1 MRLFVAFDVPDPQ
14 KMSIEKAIQ
23 PLRLRLPKAR
33 WTSRE
38 AWHVTLKFLGEVTED
53 RLAEVREII
62 DASALASTPT
72 PTRLT
77 DVGSFPSPKRA
88 RVLWVGL
95 EDAQSV
101 MAGIARSMEEAFTTA
116 GFRREGRELHPHLTI
131 ARFRV
136 TQLIEDVLLET
147 GPFQL
152 DRLPF
157 EVGEIVLYRS
167 HLSPK
172 GATYEA
178 LEHFHLGGRG
188 I

>member
-38 AWHVTLKFLGEVTED
+38 AWHVTLKFLGEVTDD

-62 DASALASTPT
+62 NASASASTPT

-77 DVGSFPSPKRA
+77 EVGSFPRATRA

-95 EDAQSV
+95 EDAQDV
-101 MAGIARSMEEAFTTA
+101 MAGIASSMEKVFTAA

-136 TQLIEDVLLET
+136 PQPIEDVLLET
-147 GPFQL
+147 GPFEL
-152 DRLPF
+152 DRSPF
-157 EVGEIVLYRS
+157 EVGDIVLYRS

-178 LEHFHLGGRG
+178 LERFPLT
-188 I
+188 